1 MTPYDEYTRTMIFT
15 NVGGTILKSHFE
27 GSIREV
33 ELSQIEKKKDED
45 AGQKTKTESRT
56 SLGVRIL

>member
-1 MTPYDEYTRTMIFT
+1 MIFT

-27 GSIREV
+27 GSIRALKIREV